1 MDLVQLIYVSRLS
14 PECDAESLKK
24 ILDSSRKNNR
34 KLGITGI
41 LCRDKRF
48 FLQCLEGAREPVNKL
63 YATIM
68 ADERHKDVIILKYQE
83 LVRREFGAWSM
94 AFVSSKKVDKI
105 LALQYSSTT
114 KLDPYSMPGQA
125 AHDFLV
131 DVARTWQGNLEEV

>member
-1 MDLVQLIYVSRLS
+1 MDLVQLIYVSRLN

-48 FLQCLEGAREPVNKL
+48 FLQCLEGSRASVNQL
-63 YATIM
+63 YATIL
-68 ADERHKDVIILKYQE
+68 ADKRHSDVMILYYQE
-83 LVRREFGAWSM
+83 LFRREFGTWSM
-94 AFVSSKKVDKI
+94 AFVSSHKVDKI
-105 LALQYSSTT
+105 LALQYSISTT
-114 KLDPYSMPGQA
+114 LDPYSMPGKA

-131 DVARTWQGNLEEV
+131 DLSNAGKGTLES

>member
-14 PECDAESLKK
+14 PECDEESLKK
-24 ILDSSRKNNR
+24 ILDSSRKNNNEC
-34 KLGITGI
+34 GITGI

-48 FLQCLEGAREPVNKL
+48 FLQCLEGSRTVVNQL

-68 ADERHKDVIILKYQE
+68 ADDRHKDVIILYYRE
-83 LVRREFGAWSM
+83 IIRREFGAWSM

-105 LALQYSSTT
+105 LALQYSSSAE
-114 KLDPYSMPGQA
+114 LDPYTMPGQA

-131 DVARTWQGNLEEV
+131 DLAQSWTGPGQ

>member
-34 KLGITGI
+34 KAGITGI

-48 FLQCLEGAREPVNKL
+48 FLQCLEGSRACVNQL
-63 YATIM
+63 YATIL
-68 ADERHKDVIILKYQE
+68 ADARHRDVMILHYQE
-83 LVRREFGAWSM
+83 LFRREFGVWSM
-94 AFVSSKKVDKI
+94 AFVSGEKVDKI
-105 LALQYSSTT
+105 MALQYSAST
-114 KLDPYSMPGQA
+114 KLDPYTMPGKA

-131 DVARTWQGNLEEV
+131 DLANSWKDSL